1 MTIVHCESIIDRET
15 LTYFL
20 SVISEESEEHKVDD
34 LLAYL
39 SYMNVH
45 RLYRVFHTLG
55 EKEVKEFW
63 NERLV
68 SQTWIHVQ
76 VSNNSHKLLC
86 AEFIARL
93 DHLMLSDMELSK
105 VMSKR

>member
-1 MTIVHCESIIDRET
+1 MTIVRCESIIDRDT

-20 SVISEESEEHKVDD
+20 SVINDKSEEHTVED

-39 SYMNVH
+39 SYMNVN
-45 RLYRVFHTLG
+45 RLYRVFHTFG
-55 EKEVKEFW
+55 EKEVKQFW

-68 SQTWIHVQ
+68 SQKWIHVQ
-76 VSNNSHKLLC
+76 VSKYSHKLLC
-86 AEFIARL
+86 EEFIARL
-93 DHLMLSDMELSK
+93 DHLMMSDMELSK